1 MALGKREDPIA
12 GFRYGVELQGLVVGW
27 FTECGG
33 LSVER
38 GVVPYEEGGVNDFVH
53 QLPGPLKRTQITLK
67 RGLADAALWD
77 WFQKGIYDGAVVRRN
92 VSIVLYGTDRQE
104 ARRWDLADVYPTKW
118 TGVEFKAGDGQV
130 VVEALELGQGASD
143 ADAALV
149 QRRVVEAGSAGA
161 VGLGQA
167 AGPDALPEAID
178 RRALAQRVYD
188 LLKRESRWERERLG
202 QRR

>member
-12 GFRYGVELQGLVVGW
+12 GFRYAVELQGLVVGW

-33 LSVER
+33 LSTER

-53 QLPGPLKRTQITLK
+53 QLPGPLKRTQVTLK
-67 RGLADAALWD
+67 RGLVDGVLWD
-77 WFQKGIYDGAVVRRN
+77 WFQKGISDGAVVRRN

-143 ADAALV
+143 VDAALV
-149 QRRVVEAGSAGA
+149 QRQVAGA
-161 VGLGQA
+161 GGGADGQERAEPA
-167 AGPDALPEAID
+167 AGPAID
-178 RRALAQRVYD
+178 LQALARRVYD
-188 LLKRESRWERERLG
+188 LLKRESRWERERSG